1 MLNGVRWI
9 LTAAAAATIACGPAP
24 QTAKDLP
31 KPEADET
38 AKPWYAQSA
47 IQLAAA
53 NERIRGLL
61 GAGKFKEAAVAI
73 SETQPLA
80 DKLLSVPRPTLE
92 GMEAASDHDEL
103 YGRMLLHDGR
113 AGWARM
119 TFQKNLVRW
128 RNWKP
133 RTTETEAR
141 AKAAAAA
148 VADCDRRM

>member
-1 MLNGVRWI
+1 MIG
-9 LTAAAAATIACGPAP
+9 CGPAP
-24 QTAKDLP
+24 QNGPPETAVSPP
-31 KPEADET
+31 KPAVDET

-47 IQLAAA
+47 GELAAINA
-53 NERIRGLL
+53 RIRALID
-61 GAGKFKEAAVAI
+61 AGRFRDASAAI

-92 GMEAASDHDEL
+92 AMVAASDHDEL

-113 AGWARM
+113 VGWARM

-133 RTTETEAR
+133 RTAETEAR
-141 AKAAAAA
+141 ARAAADA
-148 VADCDRRM
+148 VAECDRRL